1 MSREKFDF
9 TKKVIKILAAII
21 LNFMM
26 SVGKREIPLYYK
38 VYTYDDPNNKSMED
52 VKYWHNDRICLNT
65 KSWH

>member
-52 VKYWHNDRICLNT
+52 VKY
-65 KSWH
+65 